1 MLAVE
6 TVFSV
11 GGRTTDNQGAL
22 RVIAHEPFGQF
33 LLGLMTLGLAGYAL
47 WRFIEAFLDP
57 ENEGSDAKGLGKRLG
72 YFISGVAY
80 AGIAYG
86 AYRLLEGASG
96 SSSTH
101 NTRDWTARLLSEPF
115 GQWLVGLLG
124 LIVIGIGIAQLVQAY
139 KADFDKR
146 LDLGGLSQSARHW
159 ILIFGRWGVAAR
171 GIVFGIIGLFL
182 LQAAL
187 HSSAGRAIGLDGA
200 LAVLARQ
207 PFGPWLLGFVALGF
221 IAYGLFMLVEA
232 RYRRITV

>member
-1 MLAVE
+1 MTNLTPSLHNITNQAKQGVRQAAPWIETLARLGYAAKGIVFLVIGVLAVE

-159 ILIFGRWGVAAR
+159 ILIF
-171 GIVFGIIGLFL
+171 
-182 LQAAL
+182 
-187 HSSAGRAIGLDGA
+187 
-200 LAVLARQ
+200 
-207 PFGPWLLGFVALGF
+207 
-221 IAYGLFMLVEA
+221 
-232 RYRRITV
+232 